1 MVEINYITR
10 LLRNEDDGR
19 YFPEFNK
26 VLLPITDIALKNEYV
41 KNLFH
46 NADIYRRISYSKC
59 KKIEFEDICDKDKL
73 ILMSYKD
80 SNKISITLKYFEEIV
95 LSGNDIHEIIIKIFT
110 YMKMVNVTKAELW
123 QNGYK
128 DLSTKPENIKDGCRY
143 NLINEVCG

>member
-26 VLLPITDIALKNEYV
+26 VLLPVTDIALKNEYV

-46 NADIYRRISYSKC
+46 NADIYRSISYSKY
-59 KKIEFEDICDKDKL
+59 KKITFEDICDKDKL
-73 ILMSYKD
+73 ILMPYKD
-80 SNKISITLKYFEEIV
+80 SNKISITLEYFEEIV
-95 LSGNDIHEIIIKIFT
+95 LSGNDIPEIITKIFT

-123 QNGYK
+123 RNGRRT
-128 DLSTKPENIKDGCRY
+128 LAIKPDQIKDGY
-143 NLINEVCG
+143 YISLINEVCG